1 MHSIYVKKEMSIGK
15 SVDIIR
21 ELESGEEIKVCKKIA
36 STVSTLLQNSRSD
49 VIRSREKLQ
58 YEPGEG
64 RNVTCALLNKHY
76 GNGLRRTGMLI
87 L

>member
-1 MHSIYVKKEMSIGK
+1 MSICK

-49 VIRSREKLQ
+49 VICSREKPQ
-58 YEPGEG
+58 YELE
-64 RNVTCALLNKHY
+64 REE
-76 GNGLRRTGMLI
+76 M
-87 L
+87 